1 MQETIGG
8 GDDRLYGALCC
19 FSRLGEPLATM
30 TKRKLRQYP
39 EGFGNGS
46 VQVSLDLP
54 ELAARSERILG
65 SLGCRGFMSIEYKHD
80 PADGRMKL
88 IEINP
93 RLVSGLQMA
102 IDSGLDLPWLGYCDI
117 VGAAAGELRAPRHG
131 TIFMN
136 EAWELRRVLSK
147 RTAWAW
153 ADAAL
158 MAMRARSFAVWS
170 VRDPGPLWSL
180 AKRAWR
186 GELQRF

>member
-1 MQETIGG
+1 
-8 GDDRLYGALCC
+8 
-19 FSRLGEPLATM
+19 
-30 TKRKLRQYP
+30 
-39 EGFGNGS
+39 
-46 VQVSLDLP
+46 
-54 ELAARSERILG
+54 
-65 SLGCRGFMSIEYKHD
+65 
-80 PADGRMKL
+80 
-88 IEINP
+88 
-93 RLVSGLQMA
+93 
-102 IDSGLDLPWLGYCDI
+102 
-117 VGAAAGELRAPRHG
+117 
-131 TIFMN
+131 MN